1 MRSPSSPPGSVPRT
15 DGSNGHGPVNECVYA
30 KSWARRCAG
39 ALRAA
44 LPGLCYYPRR
54 GSVPAPRALRR
65 HGPDGSRVLRDVPAV
80 LRGRARGVDPRAGAD
95 VRADRGARYL
105 PAGPGGGRALLEARA
120 VRRRA
125 RDPSPGQPHARE
137 GAVRVQGVPRGL
149 ERGADPRPHRARL
162 HHQGRPS
169 YARARL
175 AGRGDEGRGHERP
188 DASGGVRTMMDRN
201 IGLEAVRL
209 TEAAAMASA
218 RLMGRGDEKAAD
230 QAAVDAMRKAF
241 NALHIRGTIVTGGP
255 NALSVIAMA
264 EKGNLLNAPD
274 TYMDKIAVGP
284 SASGAI
290 DLRKSPIQN
299 LRAIADRKGVY
310 VEDLTVII
318 LNRPRHE
325 KLIAEVRASGAR
337 IKLIGD
343 GDVSAAIA
351 TCVIETGVDVLMGIG
366 GAPEGVI
373 AAAALRC
380 CGGDMQGKLA
390 FRNEKE
396 IERARKM
403 GIADPNKIYT
413 VEEMAKGPVIFAAT
427 GVTSGDFLKGVRFFK
442 GGAAT
447 QSVAMRSKS
456 HTIRYLETTH
466 FFEHKPNF
474 AL

>member
-1 MRSPSSPPGSVPRT
+1 MNQNPTHGGFLWPHLAKFLSLRSSHPAQSEFRHLTLDSAFGGAWVALMQFNLLPS
-15 DGSNGHGPVNECVYA
+15 
-30 KSWARRCAG
+30 
-39 ALRAA
+39 
-44 LPGLCYYPRR
+44 
-54 GSVPAPRALRR
+54 
-65 HGPDGSRVLRDVPAV
+65 VLLV
-80 LRGRARGVDPRAGAD
+80 
-95 VRADRGARYL
+95 
-105 PAGPGGGRALLEARA
+105 
-120 VRRRA
+120 
-125 RDPSPGQPHARE
+125 
-137 GAVRVQGVPRGL
+137 
-149 ERGADPRPHRARL
+149 
-162 HHQGRPS
+162 
-169 YARARL
+169 
-175 AGRGDEGRGHERP
+175 
-188 DASGGVRTMMDRN
+188 TM
-201 IGLEAVRL
+201 
-209 TEAAAMASA
+209 
-218 RLMGRGDEKAAD
+218 
-230 QAAVDAMRKAF
+230 
-241 NALHIRGTIVTGGP
+241 
-255 NALSVIAMA
+255 LSV
-264 EKGNLLNAPD
+264 
-274 TYMDKIAVGP
+274 DKIAVG
-284 SASGAI
+284 ASGAGVI
-290 DLRKSPIQN
+290 DLRKSPTQN

-325 KLIAEVRASGAR
+325 KLIAEVRSSGAR

-351 TCVIETGVDVLMGIG
+351 TCFIETGVDVLMGIG

-403 GIADPNKIYT
+403 GIGDPNKIYT
-413 VEEMAKGPVIFAAT
+413 VEEMAKGPVLFAAT

-447 QSVAMRSKS
+447 QSVVMRSKS